1 MKVLMSPIPITTSG
15 LNCDSEIKTAFVIV
29 ARFNYCNSRKSLIQ
43 TPLIMIF
50 IDIVLCIK
58 WKMFHFV
65 YK

>member
-43 TPLIMIF
+43 TPLNN
-50 IDIVLCIK
+50 DIHRYCAV
-58 WKMFHFV
+58 H
-65 YK
+65 